1 MIHQILKMVPKS
13 MFDSLPEK
21 LEMIIDSK
29 LKEVEVEPLDGE
41 RAAVLL
47 IKGNSGYM
55 VNVIRLGKDLDITI
69 VEQYTLKEFINNALK
84 YVKDG
89 NIK

>member
-1 MIHQILKMVPKS
+1 MVPKS

-29 LKEVEVEPLDGE
+29 LKEVEVALDGE

-47 IKGNSGYM
+47 IEGNSGYM
-55 VNVIRLGKDLDITI
+55 VNVIRLSKDLDITI
-69 VEQYTLKEFINNALK
+69 VEQYTLKEFIDNALK

>member
-1 MIHQILKMVPKS
+1 
-13 MFDSLPEK
+13 MFDNLHLK
-21 LEMIIDSK
+21 LERIIDDK
-29 LKEVEVEPLDGE
+29 LKEVGVEVLDGE

-47 IKGNSGYM
+47 IEGNSGYM
-55 VNVIRLGKDLDITI
+55 VNVIKLSKDLDITI
-69 VEQYTLKEFINNALK
+69 VEQYTLKEFIDNALK

>member
-1 MIHQILKMVPKS
+1 MVPSS
-13 MFDSLPEK
+13 MFDNLHLK
-21 LEMIIDSK
+21 LERIIDDK
-29 LKEVEVEPLDGE
+29 LKEVEVEVLDGE

-47 IKGNSGYM
+47 IEGNSGYM
-55 VNVIRLGKDLDITI
+55 VNVIKLSKDLDITI
-69 VEQYTLKEFINNALK
+69 VEQYTLKEFIDNALK